1 MSAVSK
7 NIFSKENLNLYSS
20 NFRLSD
26 VPDIAYKKE
35 IIQNWIEDL
44 RCGKLDSLKEEEIKS
59 RFILEIFGEVLE
71 FSFWNSRNWYLR
83 EEKKTKVDGTKPDAA
98 LGYFSKDKRKD
109 DVRAVIEIKDA
120 NTDLDLKQK
129 RDGNKTPI
137 DQAFEYAP
145 KMGGSCKWV
154 IVSNFKEIRFYPSND
169 RTKYQVY
176 FLEDLVDNTFKEFL
190 FLFQKERFI
199 AKTRKSR
206 TDKFYDFVNAS
217 LNEKLV
223 SKHIV
228 DDLYNCVSKFK
239 GLGFVDPNY
248 LAQLYPFNIL
258 DEKVW
263 HYYDGALFTLNP
275 KIFELLNEIEFSDD
289 NFTLSQKL
297 IDDFVRLKIDDS
309 EFKLQYIFEFL
320 NKCNIYNIKA
330 VKDYLAVYNERE
342 GVMGRSYLHA
352 FHFSEDQG
360 VVKYINVIANNRCD
374 CYVCNFRSLNFKTM
388 LGKLKMAVGS
398 NEHCTSELAYGYYLT
413 ANNDFKTVY
422 TVYKNLEKNKGIE
435 GKGIEYFVTK
445 LNQQKLY
452 NLIKNNYR
460 YEDKKEIID
469 GLKSI
474 DLDKIIHDDLEFEID
489 SPVRQYLIQIKENKL
504 IQRIRDEVRDIN
516 IKIDDL
522 KKLYDGHGE
531 QTGGT
536 VLGDDLMHEY
546 YLLYR
551 HVNLNFLVGD
561 IFKEYKDVVKDIFS
575 GLLNSFLTPSVGLK
589 SFEHFFIMEVIIHVN
604 SSDLEKILKRTD
616 KIVIDKIGVDN
627 LLESFQNYF
636 QSFYDESRFSLGIY
650 GNDLMKENLLNDSF
664 KNRISSIFSNLFMI
678 LTKAEITKEEF
689 SVLEKPIINF
699 LEKED
704 ILYHFNLDKF
714 CSFINLKGN
723 FFEPKNLIALMQ
735 TGIKRDKFN
744 NIKYDQLIISTCLAL
759 EHFYPDTIIS
769 NRSLVKRAMANCY
782 SEYGDHG
789 DFRAYC
795 YLLKVVDAD
804 CHSLIVQEIDSTLEH
819 NFNDNLY
826 SKLLWEDMYDYK
838 YKKYFDTYVDTINK
852 SKGYGVT
859 FNNGKMNYSG
869 VDFVLFNFAL
879 LVQHKG
885 IIFTKSQRK
894 KLTDLSDYET
904 WLLSPDQF
912 DYKFFKCYW
921 LKSVFRKTIFLDKI
935 RGIQEIKDLL
945 QEELKSGFNQELS
958 EIYVKYF
965 I

>member
-1 MSAVSK
+1 MSVESK
-7 NIFSKENLNLYSS
+7 NIFSQENLNDYSS

-26 VPDIAYKKE
+26 VPDITYKRE
-35 IIQNWIEDL
+35 IIQNWIDDL
-44 RCGKLDSLKEEEIKS
+44 RCGKLNSLKEEEIKS
-59 RFILEIFGEVLE
+59 RFILEVFGEVLE

-98 LGYFSKDKRKD
+98 LGYFSKDKQKD
-109 DVRAVIEIKDA
+109 DVRAVIELKDA

-154 IVSNFKEIRFYPSND
+154 IVSNFKEIRFYSSND

-176 FLEDLVDNTFKEFL
+176 FLEDLVDNSFKEFL

-206 TDKFYDFVNAS
+206 TDKFYDFVS
-217 LNEKLV
+217 SSFNEKLV

-228 DDLYNCVSKFK
+228 DDLYNCTCKFK

-248 LAQLYPFNIL
+248 LSQLFPFNIL

-263 HYYDGALFTLNP
+263 HYDDGVLFTLNP
-275 KIFELLNEIEFSDD
+275 KIFELLSEIEFNDN

-297 IDDFVRLKIDDS
+297 TDDFVRLKIDDAV
-309 EFKLQYIFEFL
+309 FKLEYIFEFL

-330 VKDYLAVYNERE
+330 VKDYMAVYNERE
-342 GVMGRSYLHA
+342 GIMGRSYLHA
-352 FHFSEDQG
+352 FHFLEDQG
-360 VVKYINVIANNRCD
+360 VVKYINVNTNSECD
-374 CYVCNFRSLNFKTM
+374 CYVCNFRSLDFKTM
-388 LGKLKMAVGS
+388 LGKLKTAVGS
-398 NEHCTSELAYGYYLT
+398 NEHCTAELAYGYYLT

-422 TVYKNLEKNKGIE
+422 TVYKYLEKNKGIE
-435 GKGIEYFVTK
+435 GKGNEYFLTK

-452 NLIKNNYR
+452 NLIKNNYQ
-460 YEDKKEIID
+460 YEDKRAILD

-489 SPVRQYLIQIKENKL
+489 SQVRQYLIQIKENKL
-504 IQRIRDEVRDIN
+504 IQRIKDEVRDIN
-516 IKIDDL
+516 IKIDEL
-522 KKLYDGHGE
+522 KKLYDGHGA
-531 QTGGT
+531 QTGGS
-536 VLGDDLMHEY
+536 VLADDLMHEY

-575 GLLNSFLTPSVGLK
+575 GLINSFLTPSVGLK
-589 SFEHFFIMEVIIHVN
+589 SLEHFFIMEVIIHVN
-604 SSDLEKILKRTD
+604 SSDLEKILKRTE
-616 KIVIDKIGVDN
+616 KIIIDKISVDK
-627 LLESFQNYF
+627 LLRSFQNYF
-636 QSFYDESRFSLGIY
+636 QSFYDESQFSLGIY
-650 GNDLMKENLLNDSF
+650 GNDLMKENLLNDYF

-678 LTKAEITKEEF
+678 LTKAEITKVEF
-689 SVLEKPIINF
+689 SVLEKPIMNF

-714 CSFINLKGN
+714 CNFINVKGN
-723 FFEPKNLIALMQ
+723 FFESKNLIALLQ

-744 NIKYDQLIISTCLAL
+744 NNKYDQLIITNCIVL
-759 EHFYPDTIIS
+759 ERFYPDSIIS

-782 SEYGDHG
+782 SEYGDHV
-789 DFRAYC
+789 DFRAYS

-804 CHSLIVQEIDSTLEH
+804 CHNLIVQEIDSTLGH
-819 NFNDNLY
+819 NFDDNLY
-826 SKLLWEDMYDYK
+826 CKLLWEDMFHYS
-838 YKKYFDTYVDTINK
+838 YKKYFDTYVEIINE

-859 FNNGKMNYSG
+859 FNNGKMDYSRL
-869 VDFVLFNFAL
+869 DFILFNFAL

-885 IIFTKSQRK
+885 IVFTTSQRK
-894 KLTDLSDYET
+894 MLTDLSDYET
-904 WLLSPDQF
+904 WLIDPHHF
-912 DYKFFKCYW
+912 DYKSFKCYW
-921 LKSVFRKTIFLDKI
+921 LISVFRKTIFLDKI
-935 RGIQEIKDLL
+935 KGIEEIKHLL
-945 QEELKSGFNQELS
+945 EVELKREFNQELS